1 MHYRSTL
8 LNIAVFFLPGL
19 LLLIYLCSVF
29 TEIREKVLIFWDTP
43 KISGVVLIALICF
56 IAGGF
61 IEFLRLIV
69 AALIQGIIGRIQWII
84 GLIKKR
90 SDNSAEK
97 LKVFRSLTNRTSA
110 YQRLI
115 CNISISI
122 LLVWIFSVSES
133 WISLVS
139 LQVVFFVACL
149 GAILAIIIFS
159 VNEWKMISR
168 LYKTRQEN
176 KDCKG
181 A

>member
-1 MHYRSTL
+1 MHHRSTL
-8 LNIAVFFLPGL
+8 LKIAVFFLPGL

-29 TEIREKVLIFWDTP
+29 TEIKEKVLIFWDTP

-56 IAGGF
+56 IAGGL

-69 AALIQGIIGRIQWII
+69 AALIQLII

-139 LQVVFFVACL
+139 LQVVFFLACL
-149 GAILAIIIFS
+149 GAILAIISFS
-159 VNEWKMISR
+159 VNEWNMISR
-168 LYKTRQEN
+168 LYKTCQEN

-181 A
+181 E

>member
-29 TEIREKVLIFWDTP
+29 TEIREKVLLFWDTP
-43 KISGVVLIALICF
+43 RISGVVLIGLVCF

-69 AALIQGIIGRIQWII
+69 AALIQWII
-84 GLIKKR
+84 GLLKKR

-97 LKVFRSLTNRTSA
+97 LKVFRSLTDRTSA

-139 LQVVFFVACL
+139 LQVVFVVACA

-159 VNEWKMISR
+159 ANEWKMISR
-168 LYKTRQEN
+168 LYKTCQEN

-181 A
+181 E

>member
-8 LNIAVFFLPGL
+8 LNIAVFSLPGL

-43 KISGVVLIALICF
+43 KISGVVLIVLICF
-56 IAGGF
+56 IAGGL

-69 AALIQGIIGRIQWII
+69 AALIQWII

-97 LKVFRSLTNRTSA
+97 LKVFRSLRNRTSA
-110 YQRLI
+110 YKRLI
-115 CNISISI
+115 CNTSISI

-139 LQVVFFVACL
+139 LQVVFFVACV
-149 GAILAIIIFS
+149 GAILAIIILS

-168 LYKTRQEN
+168 LYKTCQEN

-181 A
+181 E